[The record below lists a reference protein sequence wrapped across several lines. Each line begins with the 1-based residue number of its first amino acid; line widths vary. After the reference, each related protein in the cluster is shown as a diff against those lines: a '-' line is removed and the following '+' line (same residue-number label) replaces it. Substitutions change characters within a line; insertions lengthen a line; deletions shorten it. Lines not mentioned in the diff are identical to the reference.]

1 MARRVY
7 VPVSSGAN
15 YLAND
20 TTRSSYTSYRTVLVT
35 LIITIL
41 ILLSTAIWQ
50 HTREPKKKQQT
61 ATTEAETD
69 DPPKNNP
76 PPTNDDGEE
85 SDTNGWLIG
94 GILIGIGLA
103 IVAVYMAVKHAIWI
117 EKIGPRAEMQRLREL
132 LTKAEANGSD
142 YVAELNKSIA
152 QLNDDYPEIDF
163 EEKIKMTKRAKARRF
178 LVQRFASKRE

>member
-1 MARRVY
+1 MVRRVY
-7 VPVSSGAN
+7 VPVSSGTN

-61 ATTEAETD
+61 ATTEADKETD
-69 DPPKNNP
+69 DPPKDGP
-76 PPTNDDGEE
+76 QPPTNEEEE
-85 SDTNGWLIG
+85 SNGWLIG

-117 EKIGPRAEMQRLREL
+117 EKIGPRAEMQRLKEL

-152 QLNDDYPEIDF
+152 QLKDDYPEIDF